1 MEDQN
6 NELTNTQ
13 NEPQPTT
20 AETQNANP
28 PKPTTHRRS
37 RKKKNEKPT
46 EAEAIEKMEALKA
59 EYEKWKAIK
68 EQAFKDELLH
78 ILEVNE
84 IKTIN
89 DLQSV
94 FHDMKAYRAAKA
106 TNADTPTNAQP
117 QQIATDHASNFSRIY
132 ENTYR
137 LF

>member
-1 MEDQN
+1 MDEQN

-59 EYEKWKAIK
+59 EYEKM
-68 EQAFKDELLH
+68 EGDQ
-78 ILEVNE
+78 
-84 IKTIN
+84 
-89 DLQSV
+89 
-94 FHDMKAYRAAKA
+94 RASFQRRTA
-106 TNADTPTNAQP
+106 P
-117 QQIATDHASNFSRIY
+117 HS
-132 ENTYR
+132 
-137 LF
+137 